1 MDQTRMSDAGTPA
14 AIAELA
20 RIALSGERRLQRL
33 ERLLRSTAAL
43 FLLTLVLS
51 LYLLFQALAAG
62 PARAQL
68 GWPHAIPDLAPEV
81 VEPAAAAGR
90 AGAEAFRTRIEE
102 LRTRVAAAEPEE
114 LDTTHALV
122 VILHDMKDALQE
134 TRQMLAVMPEMA
146 EDLRQMRGD
155 TERIAGTIGAMDD
168 KMAGIPVMAE
178 EMRRLSTNIDIMT
191 TSIDSTMGRMGRMMP
206 YLW

>member
-1 MDQTRMSDAGTPA
+1 MDQTRMIDRETSG
-14 AIAELA
+14 AIADLA
-20 RIALSGERRLQRL
+20 RIAVSGEHRLQRL
-33 ERLLRSTAAL
+33 ERLFRWTAAL
-43 FLLTLVLS
+43 FLLTLILI
-51 LYLLFQALAAG
+51 LYFLLQALAAG

-68 GWPHAIPDLAPEV
+68 GWPHAIPEPAPEGSEHV
-81 VEPAAAAGR
+81 AYAGR
-90 AGAEAFRTRIEE
+90 AGAEGLRTRIDE
-102 LRTRVAAAEPEE
+102 LRVRVAAAEPDE
-114 LDTTHALV
+114 LDPTHALV

-155 TERIAGTIGAMDD
+155 MERIAGTIGAMDD

-178 EMRRLSTNIDIMT
+178 EMRRLSINIDIMT

>member
-1 MDQTRMSDAGTPA
+1 MDQTRMTDRETAG
-14 AIAELA
+14 AIADRA
-20 RIALSGERRLQRL
+20 RIAVSGEHRLQRL
-33 ERLLRSTAAL
+33 ERPFRWTAAF
-43 FLLTLVLS
+43 FLLTLVLA
-51 LYLLFQALAAG
+51 LYALFQGLAAG

-68 GWPHAIPDLAPEV
+68 GWPHAIPELAPE
-81 VEPAAAAGR
+81 AAESAADAGR
-90 AGAEAFRTRIEE
+90 AGAEGFRTRIDE
-102 LRTRVAAAEPEE
+102 LRVRVAAAEPDE
-114 LDTTHALV
+114 LDPTHALV
-122 VILHDMKDALQE
+122 VILHDIKDTLQE

-155 TERIAGTIGAMDD
+155 MERIAGTIGAMDG

-178 EMRRLSTNIDIMT
+178 EMRRLSINIDIMT

>member
-1 MDQTRMSDAGTPA
+1 MDQTRISDDETSA
-14 AIAELA
+14 AIADLA
-20 RIALSGERRLQRL
+20 RIAVSGERRLQRL
-33 ERLLRSTAAL
+33 ERLFRWTAAL
-43 FLLTLVLS
+43 FLLALTLA
-51 LYLLFQALAAG
+51 LYALLQGLAAG
-62 PARAQL
+62 PARAQI
-68 GWPHAIPDLAPEV
+68 GWPHAIPELAPEDA
-81 VEPAAAAGR
+81 EPAADADR
-90 AGAEAFRTRIEE
+90 AGAEAFRARIDG
-102 LRTRVAAAEPEE
+102 LRARVAAAEPDE
-114 LDTTHALV
+114 LDPDHALV

-155 TERIAGTIGAMDD
+155 MERIAGTIGAMDD